1 MGLGMKTAELA
12 AYAGEQV
19 EYQVGKFYTVTLGNG
34 HSAQFQR
41 CTTIVGT
48 LPKPWMGRWASKMVA
63 EYANEHWKRLATVDT
78 ATREKEL
85 KGAPWAKRDAAGDR
99 GTIIHNT
106 IDKFI
111 SGGTLDIEMTPDEK
125 ACSMGAV
132 SFLSGAGLGTR
143 NARTEVSVINSR
155 YGIAGT
161 VDLIDRSLDGTRWM
175 LDWKTSRSIYSEHA
189 VQQAVYQKSTFAL
202 YDKKEIG
209 NNKWLATLVPW
220 EPAARIGIVHVP
232 PTHCKM
238 HEIRP
243 DQWERLWTVARA
255 ARHIKQ
261 WKDDTDD
268 YGRRAKTR
276 TFEEPTT
283 YTSSGE
289 KDG

>member
-1 MGLGMKTAELA
+1 MGGKMHPSELGKQIGLHHIGRE
-12 AYAGEQV
+12 V
-19 EYQVGKFYTVTLGNG
+19 EYHVGNRYTVTTEDGS
-34 HSAQFQR
+34 SAQFQR
-41 CTTIVGT
+41 CTTITGQ
-48 LPKPWMGRWASKMVA
+48 LPKPWMGRWAANMVA
-63 EYANEHWKRLATVDT
+63 QHANENWERLATVDT

-143 NARTEVSVINSR
+143 NARTEVTVLNGT

-161 VDLIDRSLDGTRWM
+161 VDLIDETSDGTRWM
-175 LDWKTSRSIYSEHA
+175 LDWKTSKSIYTEHA
-189 VQQAVYQKSTFAL
+189 VQQAVYQRASFAL
-202 YDKKEIG
+202 HDKKEIG
-209 NNKWLATLVPW
+209 NNKWLATIVPW
-220 EPAARIGIVHVP
+220 EPADRIGIVHVTP
-232 PTHCKM
+232 KACEL
-238 HEIRP
+238 HEILP

-261 WKDDTDD
+261 WKDDTND
-268 YGRRAKTR
+268 YRRSPKER
-276 TFEEPTT
+276 TFEEPVT
-283 YTSSGE
+283 YTS
-289 KDG
+289 